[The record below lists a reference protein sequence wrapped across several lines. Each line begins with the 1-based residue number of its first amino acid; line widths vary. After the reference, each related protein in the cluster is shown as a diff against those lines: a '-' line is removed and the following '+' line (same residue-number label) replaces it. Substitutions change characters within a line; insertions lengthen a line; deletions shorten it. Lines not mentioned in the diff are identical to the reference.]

1 MPAATPSTRTL
12 IVMATV
18 VSGLAF
24 WARPAAAQH
33 SATASIQVAAT
44 VIRPV
49 QPEVMHDALE
59 MLTNAVDRDQDPASG
74 IRYSDHR
81 HGAQV
86 TVSPALPES
95 GRSPASAHRTVTIAF
110 PGT

>member
-1 MPAATPSTRTL
+1 MPATAPSTRTT
-12 IVMATV
+12 IAMATV
-18 VSGLAF
+18 LLGLGF
-24 WARPAAAQH
+24 WVRPAAAQH

-49 QPEVMHDALE
+49 QPEVMHDALQ
-59 MLTNAVDRDQDPASG
+59 MLTNAVDRDQEHASG
-74 IRYSDHR
+74 FRYADRR